1 MLITVP
7 DVRTAGELTTTRSRP
22 ARPDWSHS
30 GAGGGLLAALHVQV
44 RPLGAGRRTL
54 LS

>member
-1 MLITVP
+1 MLITTP
-7 DVRTAGELTTTRSRP
+7 DVRTAGELAITRDLP

-30 GAGGGLLAALHVQV
+30 GAGGGLQAALHVQV